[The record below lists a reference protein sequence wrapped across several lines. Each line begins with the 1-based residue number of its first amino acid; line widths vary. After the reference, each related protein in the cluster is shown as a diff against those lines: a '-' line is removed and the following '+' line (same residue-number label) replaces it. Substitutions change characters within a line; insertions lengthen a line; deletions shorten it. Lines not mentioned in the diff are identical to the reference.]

1 LSPATKRSAG
11 AALLGTLR
19 PALAALVLA
28 ALPGAALA
36 QEMPVFRIEMKDG
49 TISPTRIEAPAN
61 TPFKFEISN
70 TGQAPVEFESLELK
84 REKVLAPGATSSI
97 VFRRVEPGEYD
108 FFDDFHPEAR
118 AKLVVK

>member
-1 LSPATKRSAG
+1 MAHLTKRLLGAG
-11 AALLGTLR
+11 A
-19 PALAALVLA
+19 LACA
-28 ALPGAALA
+28 AVMPLSDAPLA
-36 QEMPVFRIEMKDG
+36 QEMPVFKIEMRDG
-49 TISPTRIEAPAN
+49 TITPSVIEAPAN

-70 TGQAPVEFESLELK
+70 TGQTPVEFESLELK

-97 VFRRVEPGEYD
+97 VFRRVEAGEYE

>member
-1 LSPATKRSAG
+1 MRAIDPRRTASTLVVTIAGLVLSAG
-11 AALLGTLR
+11 
-19 PALAALVLA
+19 V
-28 ALPGAALA
+28 ALA
-36 QEMPVFRIEMKDG
+36 QEMPVFKIEMKDG
-49 TISPTRIEAPAN
+49 TISPALIEAPAN

-70 TGQAPVEFESLELK
+70 TGQTPVEFESLELK

-97 VFRRVEPGEYD
+97 VFRRVEPGEYE

>member
-1 LSPATKRSAG
+1 MLRSRLNMLAGLAALTCAASMPLAG
-11 AALLGTLR
+11 AA
-19 PALAALVLA
+19 V
-28 ALPGAALA
+28 A
-36 QEMPVFRIEMKDG
+36 QEMPVFKIEMKDG
-49 TISPTRIEAPAN
+49 TITPKVIEAPAN

-70 TGQAPVEFESLELK
+70 TGVSPVEFESLELK

-97 VFRRVEPGEYD
+97 VFRRVEPGEYE

>member
-1 LSPATKRSAG
+1 MVRFSLTTLS
-11 AALLGTLR
+11 AAV
-19 PALAALVLA
+19 ALACA
-28 ALPGAALA
+28 AAMPFGGAALA
-36 QEMPVFRIEMKDG
+36 QEMPVFKIEMRDG
-49 TISPTRIEAPAN
+49 TITPNVIEAPAN

-70 TGQAPVEFESLELK
+70 TGVSPVEFESLELK

-97 VFRRVEPGEYD
+97 VFRRVEPGEYE

>member
-1 LSPATKRSAG
+1 MLRVAPKRLFRAAALAWAVAVPLAG
-11 AALLGTLR
+11 AAS
-19 PALAALVLA
+19 
-28 ALPGAALA
+28 A
-36 QEMPVFRIEMKDG
+36 QEMPVFKIEMRDG
-49 TISPTRIEAPAN
+49 TITPSVIEAPAN

-70 TGQAPVEFESLELK
+70 TGQTPVEFESLELK

-97 VFRRVEPGEYD
+97 VFRRVEPGEYE